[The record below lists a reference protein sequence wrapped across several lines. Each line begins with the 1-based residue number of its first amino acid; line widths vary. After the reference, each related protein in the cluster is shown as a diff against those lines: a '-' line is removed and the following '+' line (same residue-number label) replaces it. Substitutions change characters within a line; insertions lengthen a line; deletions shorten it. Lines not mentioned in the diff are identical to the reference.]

1 MDWIELFFQ
10 IKTILFFVALG
21 ILVLAGL
28 ATVIVFIQEKIR
40 QHRKDKKC

>member
-10 IKTILFFVALG
+10 IKTILFFVVLG

-28 ATVIVFIQEKIR
+28 AMVIVFIQEKIR
-40 QHRKDKKC
+40 QRRKDKKC